1 MIKLIISTVFLLLSA
16 ISFAQ
21 TEAKTLQSDIRGRS
35 CSGGLGICS
44 TSAEKYKNFTVIVKD
59 NKTIV
64 LEIDIKTL
72 NQEEQTLL
80 FNADL
85 SKIQPEE
92 KLFFTQNTDF
102 VFTTA
107 QIKDLGLNTGY
118 TMLKKGSYAS
128 KKIDTKVQII
138 LNLSAK

>member
-1 MIKLIISTVFLLLSA
+1 MIKFIISMAFLLLSA

-21 TEAKTLQSDIRGRS
+21 TEAKILYSDIRGRS

-44 TSAEKYKNFTVIVKD
+44 SSAENFKNFTLISQD

-72 NQEEQTLL
+72 NQEEQMLL
-80 FNADL
+80 FNTDL
-85 SKIQPEE
+85 YKNQSEE

-102 VFTTA
+102 VFNAT
-107 QIKDLGLNTGY
+107 QIKNLGLNASNNI
-118 TMLKKGSYAS
+118 LKKGTYES
-128 KKIDTKVQII
+128 KKIGQKVQII
-138 LNLSAK
+138 LNLVAK